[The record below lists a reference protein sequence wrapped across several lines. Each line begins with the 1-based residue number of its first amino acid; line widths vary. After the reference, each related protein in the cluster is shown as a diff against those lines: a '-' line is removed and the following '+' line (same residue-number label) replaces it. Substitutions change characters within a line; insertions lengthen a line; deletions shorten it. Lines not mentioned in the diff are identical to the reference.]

1 MTQAD
6 DPDTAAGIPE
16 LIRVED
22 PWPPDEP
29 GLALQL
35 RVWRTAPGRL
45 AVMFA
50 DYAMANDRLAPLMHK
65 VLAEYPG
72 ESITFYYDEVT
83 NPVSQGYYAT
93 LTLTDDGRLSETVFE
108 GAATW
113 DLHHIL
119 GPTLKETSRPDDD
132 RPLWGGP

>member
-1 MTQAD
+1 M
-6 DPDTAAGIPE
+6 
-16 LIRVED
+16 
-22 PWPPDEP
+22 
-29 GLALQL
+29 
-35 RVWRTAPGRL
+35 APGRL

-50 DYAMANDRLAPLMHK
+50 DYDKADDRLTPLIRTVM
-65 VLAEYPG
+65 AEYP
-72 ESITFYYDEVT
+72 EDSITFYYEEVT

-93 LTLTDDGRLSETVFE
+93 LTLTDDGRFSETVCE
-108 GAATW
+108 GASTW

>member
-1 MTQAD
+1 MTHAD
-6 DPDTAAGIPE
+6 DRDTTAGTPE
-16 LIRVED
+16 LVRVED

-50 DYAMANDRLAPLMHK
+50 DYDMAGDRLTPLIRK
-65 VLAEYPG
+65 VMAEYPDD
-72 ESITFYYDEVT
+72 SITFYYEEVP
-83 NPVSQGYYAT
+83 NPLSTGYYAT
-93 LTLTDDGRLSETVFE
+93 LVLTDDGRLSVTIFE
-108 GAATW
+108 GAAAW

-119 GPTLKETSRPDDD
+119 GPTLGETGRPDDD
-132 RPLWGGP
+132 RLLWGGP